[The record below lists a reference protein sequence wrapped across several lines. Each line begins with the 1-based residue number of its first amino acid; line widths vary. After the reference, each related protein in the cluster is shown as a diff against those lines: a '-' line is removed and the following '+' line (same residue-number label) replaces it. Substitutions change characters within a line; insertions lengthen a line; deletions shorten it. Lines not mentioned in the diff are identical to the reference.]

1 MFGMIWRSPSRT
13 TVLFVVA
20 AVLWVG
26 LLAGF
31 EWKAQEQRREQELRL
46 ALQRAESDF
55 ETTLYYRAWNAGH
68 GGLYAPVTEVTQPN
82 PYLEVENKT
91 VELVPGEE
99 YTLINPAYM
108 TRQVHELMAK
118 DGVLS
123 ARMTSLDPINPK
135 NKPVAWER
143 RALEALA
150 AGESR
155 YVEVAEGATSGAEGD
170 AAELPGEV
178 LRFMKPLYTEESCL
192 QCHGPRGYRLGDL
205 RGGLSIAVSLDKI
218 RSASAFGWNLAH
230 RFTYGIGL
238 LGLLALGL
246 FWWYF
251 NLKKRREAFLFEELE
266 REKERIARLTRE
278 VPGMVY
284 EFCRDREG
292 RMWIPRSN
300 QWMETLF
307 GCQLRDVENDA
318 GPLLSRVVAEDQ
330 ERLFAS
336 VEESYRR
343 GHDWRCEFRVR
354 DGEDRLRWLFGNSSI
369 QKQADGSAIWYGFVT
384 DITPQKELEH
394 QLVEAREAAETA
406 SRAKS
411 EFLSMMSHEI
421 RTPMNGILP
430 IIDML
435 RDEVENPEHR
445 ELLGVARQSA
455 DLLMKLINDILDYN
469 KIVAGRIEVE
479 RRPMLPRTVVEEAVA
494 TMRSLAMK
502 KGIAVE
508 VEDRGEGETWVYGD
522 AFRIQQVLLN
532 LLNNAVKFSERG
544 TIRVAVWM
552 EGAGA
557 KTLRVEICDE
567 GRGMDEAM
575 VKAVMEPFRQADSS
589 TSREFGG
596 TGLGLAICGGLMDA
610 MGGALDLDSE
620 LGQGTRVEIRLPVEL
635 CSEIADGGRS
645 TETLEAEAR
654 KEKAKKEEAVVWED
668 AVRVLMVED
677 EPINVAVQKRLLKR
691 YHLEPDVAVTGE
703 EALAL
708 LRERKYDLVLL
719 DLQLPQMSGLEVMRQ
734 MEPMNRPYVVA
745 MTAHALDRHREECFA
760 AGADDFVSKPVRR
773 AALEAALER
782 FRERRG
788 R

>member
-1 MFGMIWRSPSRT
+1 M
-13 TVLFVVA
+13 FVVA

-26 LLAGF
+26 LLAAF
-31 EWKAQEQRREQELRL
+31 EWKGQEQRREQDLRL

-68 GGLYAPVTEVTQPN
+68 GGLYAPVTETTQPN

-91 VELVPGEE
+91 VELFPGEE

-108 TRQVHELMAK
+108 TRQVHELMEE

-123 ARMTSLDPINPK
+123 ARMTSRDPVNPK
-135 NKPVAWER
+135 NEPVAWER

-150 AGESR
+150 AGEER
-155 YVEVAEGATSGAEGD
+155 YVEVAEASSSGGEGD
-170 AAELPGEV
+170 AAALPEEV

-205 RGGLSIAVSLDKI
+205 RGGLSISVSLDKI
-218 RSASAFGWNLAH
+218 RSASALGWNLAH

-238 LGLLALGL
+238 LGLVALGL

-251 NLKKRREAFLFEELE
+251 NLKKRREAFLFDELE

-284 EFCRDREG
+284 EFCRDPEG
-292 RMWIPRSN
+292 GMWVPHSN

-307 GCQLRDVENDA
+307 GCQVGEVENDA
-318 GPLLSRVVAEDQ
+318 APLFSRVVAEDR
-330 ERLFAS
+330 ERLLAS

-343 GHDWRCEFRVR
+343 GQDWRCEFRVR

-369 QKQADGSAIWYGFVT
+369 QKRGDGSASWYGFVT

-394 QLVEAREAAETA
+394 QLVEAREAAEAA

-411 EFLSMMSHEI
+411 DFLSMMSHEI
-421 RTPMNGILP
+421 RTPMNGVLP

-435 RDEVENPEHR
+435 RDEVENPEHQ

-469 KIVAGRIEVE
+469 KIVAGRIELD
-479 RRPMLPRTVVEEAVA
+479 RRPMLPLTVVTEAVA
-494 TMRSLAMK
+494 TMRSLAGK
-502 KGIAVE
+502 KGIGVE
-508 VEDRGEGETWVYGD
+508 IEDRGEAETWVYGD
-522 AFRIQQVLLN
+522 AFRIKQVLLN

-552 EGAGA
+552 EGAEA
-557 KTLRVEICDE
+557 KTLLAEVCDE

-575 VKAVMEPFRQADSS
+575 VKSVMEPFRQADSS

-596 TGLGLAICGGLMDA
+596 TGLGLAICGGLMEA
-610 MGGALDLDSE
+610 MGGVLNLDSE
-620 LGQGTRVEIRLPVEL
+620 LGHGTRAEIRLPVER
-635 CSEIADGGRS
+635 CTESGESGGPSEERGRES
-645 TETLEAEAR
+645 
-654 KEKAKKEEAVVWED
+654 KQEEALLPED
-668 AVRVLMVED
+668 PVRVLMVED
-677 EPINVAVQKRLLKR
+677 EPINEAVQKRLLKR
-691 YHLEPDVAVTGE
+691 YGLEPDVAVTGE

-708 LRERKYDLVLL
+708 LREREYDLVLM
-719 DLQLPQMSGLEVMRQ
+719 DLQLPEMSGLEVMRQ
-734 MEPMNRPYVVA
+734 MEPANRPYVVA

-760 AGADDFVSKPVRR
+760 AGADDFISKPVRR
-773 AALEAALER
+773 AAFEVVLER
-782 FRERRG
+782 FRERPG
-788 R
+788 S